1 MPTLM
6 TPGPTAVP
14 PEVRKAMGRQ
24 IQNPDVDPE
33 FNVLYRELTND
44 LARVYDTDDD
54 VVVLGGEGMLG
65 LEAAVAS
72 LVDPGDEVL
81 CLANGPFG
89 EGFADFVE
97 LYGGEP
103 VVYEASWRG
112 GFDVETVKDYV
123 EGNDLAVA
131 TMVHCETPTGLLNDL
146 DEILG
151 TLSDAGVLTIVDA
164 VSSLGGTP
172 VPTNADAVIGA
183 SQKCFSA
190 PPGLTTLSIS
200 DEAWATIEATERR
213 SFYTSLELWRDPD
226 LDEPHAFPYTHLVSN
241 CYGLDVAVQ
250 RLREEGFA
258 SVYRRH
264 ETVAEECRKRGAKL
278 GLDPYPADES
288 LYSPTVTAFEVDANA
303 SLIVEEVLADHDIRL
318 ATGLGEIA
326 DDVIRVGHMGYAAD
340 GERVVAAME
349 ALGEVLED

>member
-1 MPTLM
+1 MTTLM
-6 TPGPTAVP
+6 TPGPTEVP
-14 PEVRKAMGRQ
+14 PDVREAMSRQ

-33 FNVLYRELTND
+33 FNVLYRELTD
-44 LARVYDTDDD
+44 ELARVYDTDDEI
-54 VVVLGGEGMLG
+54 VVLGGEGMLG
-65 LEAAVAS
+65 LEASVAS
-72 LVDPGDEVL
+72 LVGPGDEVL

-103 VVYEASWRG
+103 IVYEASWRA
-112 GFDVETVKDYV
+112 GFDVDRVTDYL
-123 EGNDLAVA
+123 EANDVAVA

-146 DEILG
+146 DEILDV
-151 TLSDAGVLTIVDA
+151 LSDAGVITVVDA

-172 VPTNADAVIGA
+172 VPTNADVVIGA

-200 DEAWATIEATERR
+200 DEAWATVEATETR
-213 SFYTSLELWRDPD
+213 SFYADLERWHDPD
-226 LDEPHAFPYTHLVSN
+226 LDEPYAFPYTHLVSN
-241 CYGLDVAVQ
+241 CYGLEVAIE
-250 RLREEGFA
+250 RLLEEGLA

-264 ETVAEECRKRGAKL
+264 ETVAEECREMGQEI
-278 GLDPYPADES
+278 GLDPYPAEES
-288 LYSPTVTAFEVDANA
+288 LYSPTVTAFEIESNA
-303 SLIVEEVLADHDIRL
+303 SQVVEEVLAEHDVRL

-340 GERVVAAME
+340 GERVAETME
-349 ALGEVLED
+349 ALADVLGD